1 VSRAAL
7 IEDLRRKAAED
18 SEALWRDAKAEA
30 EKCRLEA
37 AREIEDRR
45 ARDSAQGA
53 VTVRRLEEA
62 AASRAQREAREIL
75 AKAAT
80 ALAERLRGHARAE
93 LGRFRQ
99 EGADGLFEA
108 LATELPH
115 RQWQRVSVNPAD
127 QQLARARFPQAEIVC
142 NAGIAGG
149 MVVEA
154 EEGRIRVTN
163 TLEARLET
171 AWPDIL
177 PGLVEGI
184 LAETPDHRTA
194 A

>member
-1 VSRAAL
+1 MSRVAL

-30 EKCRLEA
+30 EKYRLEA

-45 ARDSAQGA
+45 SGDSARRA
-53 VTVRRLEEA
+53 ATARRLEEA
-62 AASRAQREAREIL
+62 AASLAQREAREIL

-80 ALAERLRGHARAE
+80 ALADRLRALARAE
-93 LGRFRQ
+93 LERIRQ
-99 EGADGLFEA
+99 QGADDLFEA
-108 LATELPH
+108 LASELPD
-115 RQWQRVSVNPAD
+115 RQWQRVHVNPAD
-127 QQLARARFPQAEIVC
+127 QQRARARFPRADVVC
-142 NAGIAGG
+142 DAGIAGG
-149 MVVEA
+149 MAVEA
-154 EEGRIRVTN
+154 EDGRIRVSN

-184 LAETPDHRTA
+184 LAETADHRTA